1 VGVQWAA
8 DNHGESAKKNRMKDL
23 FRFLI
28 YGGGAALVIA
38 LLSLLATDRLVSPN
52 VLVTLSVLL
61 VIVVPVVMGIL
72 LGRRE
77 RLQRDKSSD

>member
-1 VGVQWAA
+1 
-8 DNHGESAKKNRMKDL
+8 MKDL
-23 FRFLI
+23 LRFLI
-28 YGGGAALVIA
+28 YGGGAAFVIA

>member
-1 VGVQWAA
+1 
-8 DNHGESAKKNRMKDL
+8 MKDL
-23 FRFLI
+23 LRFLI
-28 YGGGAALVIA
+28 YGGGAALVIG

>member
-1 VGVQWAA
+1 
-8 DNHGESAKKNRMKDL
+8 MKDL
-23 FRFLI
+23 LRFLI
-28 YGGGAALVIA
+28 YGGSAALVIG